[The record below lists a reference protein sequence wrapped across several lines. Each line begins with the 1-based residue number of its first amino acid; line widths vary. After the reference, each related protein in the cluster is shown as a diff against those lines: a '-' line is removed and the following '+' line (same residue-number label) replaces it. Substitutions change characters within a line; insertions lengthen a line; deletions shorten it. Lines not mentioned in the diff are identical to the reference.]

1 MSVIN
6 ILDSAVYN
14 MIAAGEVVEN
24 PASIV
29 KELVEN
35 SIDAGAKNISVSIED
50 GGIKSICVIDDGE
63 GMDQDDL
70 KRSILPHA
78 TSKICAADDLKTIS
92 TLGFRGEALSSIASV
107 SEMEI
112 KSKHF
117 LCDIAYG
124 LKVKGGQ
131 ILDFAPTAL
140 SKGTSITISKL
151 FYNTPARYKF
161 LKTSK
166 TEENNVTQT
175 VMDLILSN
183 SNVAFRYYIDKKL
196 ALSSPGA
203 GLLEAIKSVYNQNIC
218 DNLVE
223 TDYTYQKYRV
233 FGYIGKPSSQ
243 AIKHNRN
250 YQTLII
256 NGRIIKDFT
265 LSSVIQN
272 AYGDTLMKRS
282 FPVFVLEVVM
292 PFEIVDVNVHPGKKE
307 VRFASGCKINAALYN
322 AVKDTLNKII
332 NQKAQELSFL
342 RHIDSKEIN
351 KYDNE
356 KQSLLNK
363 MLDEYA
369 NDTVQTNQ
377 KQKIDE
383 ISSRLNNL
391 SHISPKIVQDKT
403 RLKEENLFIGDM
415 AESYRIDYK
424 IVGQLFDTYILI
436 EYDDNLYLIDQHA
449 AHEKLLYDE
458 YMKKIAYDKPDVQ
471 ELMIAY
477 LYENKKYAEVL
488 LKHTDTLSKM
498 GFEIEDF
505 GNNIIKITAV
515 PMEFINLDF
524 EIFFDDLG
532 ELFQHEIDDIS
543 KISEIKELVAKKACR
558 NAIKGGRK
566 LSEDDIKYIME
577 SFFQKGAPL
586 QCPHGRPITIKLSK
600 TEIEKMFGRIQ

>member
-1 MSVIN
+1 M
-6 ILDSAVYN
+6 
-14 MIAAGEVVEN
+14 
-24 PASIV
+24 
-29 KELVEN
+29 
-35 SIDAGAKNISVSIED
+35 
-50 GGIKSICVIDDGE
+50 
-63 GMDQDDL
+63 
-70 KRSILPHA
+70 
-78 TSKICAADDLKTIS
+78 
-92 TLGFRGEALSSIASV
+92 
-107 SEMEI
+107 
-112 KSKHF
+112 
-117 LCDIAYG
+117 
-124 LKVKGGQ
+124 
-131 ILDFAPTAL
+131 
-140 SKGTSITISKL
+140 
-151 FYNTPARYKF
+151 
-161 LKTSK
+161 
-166 TEENNVTQT
+166 
-175 VMDLILSN
+175 
-183 SNVAFRYYIDKKL
+183 
-196 ALSSPGA
+196 
-203 GLLEAIKSVYNQNIC
+203 
-218 DNLVE
+218 
-223 TDYTYQKYRV
+223 
-233 FGYIGKPSSQ
+233 
-243 AIKHNRN
+243 
-250 YQTLII
+250 II

-458 YMKKIAYDKPDVQ
+458 Y
-471 ELMIAY
+471 E
-477 LYENKKYAEVL
+477 ENRRD
-488 LKHTDTLSKM
+488 H
-498 GFEIEDF
+498 
-505 GNNIIKITAV
+505 
-515 PMEFINLDF
+515 
-524 EIFFDDLG
+524 
-532 ELFQHEIDDIS
+532 
-543 KISEIKELVAKKACR
+543 
-558 NAIKGGRK
+558 
-566 LSEDDIKYIME
+566 
-577 SFFQKGAPL
+577 
-586 QCPHGRPITIKLSK
+586 
-600 TEIEKMFGRIQ
+600 